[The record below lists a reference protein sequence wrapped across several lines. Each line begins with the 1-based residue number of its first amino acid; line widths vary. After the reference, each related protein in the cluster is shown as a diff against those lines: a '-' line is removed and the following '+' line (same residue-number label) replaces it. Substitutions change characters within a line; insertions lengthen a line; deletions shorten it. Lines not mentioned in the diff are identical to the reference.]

1 MYPLFGWRFV
11 CLLVLREK
19 EDPTPGI
26 LFLYPYSVLLQ
37 LIPLL
42 PVGQYPLHLPP
53 ELVGVIGHQKVAQL
67 MHHYVFYEGEGV
79 LAQP

>member
-1 MYPLFGWRFV
+1 MI
-11 CLLVLREK
+11 LREK

-37 LIPLL
+37 LLPLL

-53 ELVGVIGHQKVAQL
+53 ELVGMVGHEEVAQL
-67 MHHYVFYEGEGV
+67 MHHHVLHEGGMV
-79 LAQP
+79 LAEP